1 MRRPADEEIPVAVIM
16 PKALASRITLVKP
29 AFVQVLLRLT
39 SYAEKVVWKVWP
51 WLLKDIHPIALFQDS
66 KNRLQTLRS
75 RIQYIPIV
83 YKLSLLV
90 TVLIVVC
97 MGLLGTILI
106 QQQTQ
111 LFQNQ
116 ISEQGST
123 LARLM
128 AEAAKEPLLAEDQ
141 LALDA
146 IVTSFSNSESVL
158 GTDILSLEGKV
169 LTRDGNMQTSSTAMN
184 KRLID
189 GINTSPDDSQATRV
203 QYTANDQPSN
213 VITFIQPIEFQ
224 EITIGYAVVSFSKV
238 GMELSMRQAIG
249 TIIGA
254 TFMIILL
261 GIGMS
266 FVLGRRITGPIDE
279 LVDASRAL
287 SKGEYNFKFKERRH
301 DELGLLMTAFNEMA
315 EGMLEKSQVKDALS
329 RYVSPV
335 VANKILSNLD
345 TVELDSKQVEGTVL
359 FADIISF
366 TQLAENTRPEDLITL
381 LNQYFSLITG
391 ACEENHGIVDKYM
404 GDGVML
410 VFGVPEADELHGF
423 HAISCA
429 LLIQKLI
436 TYENE
441 RRLRNGD
448 PAIQFRIG
456 LNAGSMLAGN
466 MGSKKR
472 MDYTVVGDTVNLAS
486 RLCGIGNGGQVVISR
501 NLYSLPDVCERVLA
515 GEYQSIRLR
524 GIKNPVNTYIVESL
538 KAEWEEDIERQ
549 FARVVNALY
558 IDKADA

>member
-1 MRRPADEEIPVAVIM
+1 M
-16 PKALASRITLVKP
+16 PEALASRITLVKP
-29 AFVQVLLRLT
+29 AFAQVLSLLN
-39 SYAEKVVWKVWP
+39 SYAERLVRKVWP
-51 WLLKDIHPIALFQDS
+51 MLLKDIDLMAS
-66 KNRLQTLRS
+66 LQASRNLLRILRS
-75 RIQYIPIV
+75 RIQYIPIA

-90 TVLIVVC
+90 TVLIVIC
-97 MGLLGTILI
+97 MGLLGTTLI

-111 LFQNQ
+111 LFQDQ
-116 ISEQGST
+116 INEQGST

-158 GTDILSLEGKV
+158 GTDILSLEGEV
-169 LTRDGNMQTSSTAMN
+169 LTQDGKTQASSTAMN

-189 GINTSPDDSQATRV
+189 GINTSPDDKQATRV
-203 QYTANDQPSN
+203 QYISNDQHRH

-238 GMELSMRQAIG
+238 SMELSMHQAIG
-249 TIIGA
+249 TITGA
-254 TFMIILL
+254 TLMIILL

-266 FVLGRRITGPIDE
+266 FVLGRRITDPIDE

-301 DELGLLMTAFNEMA
+301 DELGHLMTAFNEMA

-329 RYVSPV
+329 RYVSPM
-335 VANKILSNLD
+335 VANEILSNLD

-366 TQLAENTRPEDLITL
+366 TQLAENTRPEDLVNL

-410 VFGVPEADELHGF
+410 VFGAPEADELHGF

-486 RLCGIGNGGQVVISR
+486 RLCSIGNGDQVVISK
-501 NLYSLPDVCERVLA
+501 NLYSRPDVCERVLA

-524 GIKNPVNTYIVESL
+524 GIKNPVSTYIVESL

-549 FARVVNALY
+549 FTRVVNAFY
-558 IDKADA
+558 VDKVDA

>member
-1 MRRPADEEIPVAVIM
+1 M
-16 PKALASRITLVKP
+16 PKTSASRITLVKP
-29 AFVQVLLRLT
+29 AFVQVLSHLN
-39 SYAEKVVWKVWP
+39 SQAERVVRKVWP
-51 WLLKDIHPIALFQDS
+51 TLLKDIDLRAS
-66 KNRLQTLRS
+66 LQAGRNLLKILHS

-116 ISEQGST
+116 INDQGIT

-146 IVTSFSNSESVL
+146 IITSFSNSESVL
-158 GTDILSLEGKV
+158 GTDILSLEGEV
-169 LTRDGNMQTSSTAMN
+169 LTQAGSMQASSLAMN
-184 KRLID
+184 KLLID
-189 GINTSPDDSQATRV
+189 GINTSPDDKQSTRV
-203 QYTANDQPSN
+203 QHIYNDKHRG
-213 VITFIQPIEFQ
+213 VITFIQPVEFQ
-224 EITIGYAVVSFSKV
+224 GITVGYAVATFSKV
-238 GMELSMRQAIG
+238 GMELSMRKAIG
-249 TIIGA
+249 AITGA

-266 FVLGRRITGPIDE
+266 YVLGRRITDPIGE

-301 DELGLLMTAFNEMA
+301 DELGHLMTAFNEMA

-335 VANKILSNLD
+335 VANEILSNLN
-345 TVELDSKQVEGTVL
+345 TVELGSKQVEGTVL
-359 FADIISF
+359 FADIIGF
-366 TQLAENTRPEDLITL
+366 TQLAENTRPEDLVNL

-391 ACEENHGIVDKYM
+391 ACKETHGIVDKYM

-410 VFGVPEADELHGF
+410 VFGAPEADELHGF
-423 HAISCA
+423 HAVSCA
-429 LLIQKLI
+429 LLIHKLI
-436 TYENE
+436 AYENE
-441 RRLRNGD
+441 RRLHNGD

-466 MGSKKR
+466 MGSKER

-486 RLCGIGNGGQVVISR
+486 RLCGIGNGDQIVISR
-501 NLYSLPDVCERVLA
+501 NLYNLPDVYGRVLA

-524 GIKNPVNTYIVESL
+524 GIKKPVSTYIVEAL
-538 KAEWEEDIERQ
+538 RAEWEEDIERQ
-549 FARVVNALY
+549 FARVVNAFY
-558 IDKADA
+558 GDKVDA